1 MGRVWSRVV
10 ATAADYVARGAVL
23 NEAEARSIVLSIC
36 GEEIGGEPDQ
46 SIVTYLAYALARRTR

>member
-1 MGRVWSRVV
+1 VV
-10 ATAADYVARGAVL
+10 VTAAEHVARGAVL
-23 NEAEARSIVLSIC
+23 NEAEARSIVLSIY